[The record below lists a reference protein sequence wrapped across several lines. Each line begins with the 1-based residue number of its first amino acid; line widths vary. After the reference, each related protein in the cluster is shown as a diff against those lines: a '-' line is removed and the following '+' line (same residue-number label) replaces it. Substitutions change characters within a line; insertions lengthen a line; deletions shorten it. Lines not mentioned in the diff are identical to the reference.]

1 MMINVGLLEQVWG
14 YAQEHPEEYTQDAW
28 GVRSAGGVVTHDI
41 AGLALKLLGAQFV
54 WTPVAD
60 YPPHMA
66 AEAVWGTNDVVFSSL
81 PHTVTRGIVQWVTAV
96 PTDRYAD
103 YFWHAVTSDRCP
115 IGLAARIALGIDS
128 SDTVILFEEDAKPG
142 EISRKVAELLTRGRA
157 QWEKAQAAQAAK
169 DAMDAAPAEQV
180 DSRAYL
186 TACLEARGA
195 TVTHVSM
202 A

>member
-1 MMINVGLLEQVWG
+1 MMINVGLLEQAWG
-14 YAQEHPEEYTQDAW
+14 YAQEHPEEYAQDSW
-28 GVRSAGGVVTHDI
+28 GMKRPGQTTHDI

-60 YPPHMA
+60 YPPALA

-142 EISRKVAELLTRGRA
+142 EIARKVAELLKRGRA
-157 QWEKAQAAQAAK
+157 QWEKAQAAKDAK
-169 DAMDAAPAEQV
+169 AAMDAMPAQEV
-180 DSRAYL
+180 NAGDYL
-186 TACLEARGA
+186 AACLQARDA
-195 TVTHVSM
+195 SVTMVEMS
-202 A
+202 